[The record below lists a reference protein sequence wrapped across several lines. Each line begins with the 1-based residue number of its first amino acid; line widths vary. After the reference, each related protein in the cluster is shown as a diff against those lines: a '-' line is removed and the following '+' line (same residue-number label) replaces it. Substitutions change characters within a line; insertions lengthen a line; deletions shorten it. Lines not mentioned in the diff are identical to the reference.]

1 MTEPISPTEP
11 LGTCEHPQ
19 HPRTPHI
26 RNWWGYKCVD
36 WLDSTESGVPPVTG

>member
-1 MTEPISPTEP
+1 MTNATRTDTPP

-26 RNWWGYKCVD
+26 RDWWNHRCID
-36 WLDSTESGVPPVTG
+36 WLPAPTAEPEES